1 MSRKIGMIG
10 TVVNP
15 LDRRPVAHELIPMLP
30 PGTEL
35 TAFPSQVPVFPH
47 TPVEQAMQQLGHMHA
62 ALRAADAGCDAVV
75 IDSVGDYGLRAM
87 RAALA
92 IPAIGSGEAGMA
104 EAAKDGRSFAIV
116 TVWPPSMNFIV
127 EDLLRDYGHA
137 PQCLR
142 IINVGSEGD
151 LDALAGPD
159 GYLARIRG
167 SDLSVLDQIDDAI
180 ADAVADGAQ
189 AILLGC
195 TCMSALAADVAS
207 RAAVPVI
214 NPLAAGV
221 AAALNAAPRTDIPQL
236 RSDRRDL
243 LDAMV
248 GAVADHP
255 PEDCPV
261 CIISSSLEESTS

>member
-1 MSRKIGMIG
+1 MIG

-35 TAFPSQVPVFPH
+35 VAFPSQVPAFPH
-47 TPVEQAMQQLGHMHA
+47 TPVEQAMQQLGHLHA

-75 IDSVGDYGLRAM
+75 IDSVGDYGLPAM
-87 RAALA
+87 RAALG

-116 TVWPPSMNFIV
+116 TVWPASMNFIV
-127 EDLLRDYGHA
+127 EGLLHSYGYTS
-137 PQCLR
+137 QCLQ
-142 IINVGSEGD
+142 IINVGGEGD
-151 LDALAGPD
+151 LDTLAGPD
-159 GYLARIRG
+159 GYLSQIRG
-167 SDLSVLDQIDDAI
+167 SDASILDRVDAAI
-180 ADAVADGAQ
+180 AAAVTGGAQ

-195 TCMSALAADVAS
+195 TCMSGLAADVAS
-207 RAAVPVI
+207 RVAVPVI
-214 NPLAAGV
+214 NPLAGGV
-221 AAALNAAPRTDIPQL
+221 AAALSAAPLTDIPQL
-236 RSDRRDL
+236 RAGRRDL
-243 LDAMV
+243 IDAMV

-261 CIISSSLEESTS
+261 CIISHSLEESTS